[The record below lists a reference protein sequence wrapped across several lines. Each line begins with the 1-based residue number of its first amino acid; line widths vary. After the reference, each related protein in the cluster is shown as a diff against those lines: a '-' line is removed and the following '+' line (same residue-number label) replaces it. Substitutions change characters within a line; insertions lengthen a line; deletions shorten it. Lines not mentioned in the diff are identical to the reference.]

1 MLDCL
6 HAWVMLGDDA
16 ACLSGLSVGL
26 PLPPLLLCFIL
37 VFLPNNHQPASMEPW
52 LPSDLTLEQDLVST

>member
-26 PLPPLLLCFIL
+26 FPTHTFIMFYPDFPP
-37 VFLPNNHQPASMEPW
+37 
-52 LPSDLTLEQDLVST
+52 